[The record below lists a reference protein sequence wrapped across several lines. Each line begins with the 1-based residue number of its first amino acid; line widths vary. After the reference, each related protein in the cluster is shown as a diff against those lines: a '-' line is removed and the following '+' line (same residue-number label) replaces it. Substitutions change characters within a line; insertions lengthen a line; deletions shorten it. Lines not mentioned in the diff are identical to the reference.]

1 MYVPYAVSPPLRLAL
16 IRALAHVDCGKWPGS
31 DHFFTVINATSA
43 SQRSNTNSS
52 SSMAS
57 GTLEC
62 FSNAFW
68 SESNNL
74 TEKTNRSREVLD
86 RVRLVLLS
94 QATAEASS
102 ALNQQIESLDAGGGD
117 DRQTAASVRIVDA
130 IFNSTRKLLE
140 TSAQN
145 ALQTLSALQSRGGDI
160 EAGDG
165 DDDDDD
171 LDSLSADAK
180 SPSLVLPIAVPDL
193 KAMEALENL
202 KLSLQ
207 KGLETVFPS
216 ASDAVKKILNSSTVE
231 WGSLQ
236 HHVQTLEDQKMAL
249 QSELHHVLNAT
260 WGQLNRSAVTT
271 RAMLVL
277 TELEVLT
284 TVNDLN
290 QQWNATVQKTLK
302 SNVRSWRAIEQQI
315 RPFISEI
322 AMHMTPFTTRSHC
335 RELEIDEFSS
345 DNAFVQRQ
353 YGLLQRQQ
361 DLQLDSDG
369 GDDKSDSQQQ
379 NQEFGAGWVGV
390 RVRALVS
397 AGFDVWRFVRRLL
410 LAADWSFACLKI
422 LEVVIELWTDSYS
435 SMANVDI
442 REISSIQSVVRTC
455 GSPGSKLLG
464 AKS

>member
-1 MYVPYAVSPPLRLAL
+1 MYVPYAVSRPLRLAL
-16 IRALAHVDCGKWPGS
+16 IRALAYVDCGKWPGS

-43 SQRSNTNSS
+43 PQRSSTNSS
-52 SSMAS
+52 SSIAS

-68 SESNNL
+68 SESSNL
-74 TEKTNRSREVLD
+74 TEQTNRSREVLD
-86 RVRLVLLS
+86 RVRFMLLS
-94 QATAEASS
+94 QATAEALS
-102 ALNQQIESLDAGGGD
+102 ALNQQIESPDAGGGD
-117 DRQTAASVRIVDA
+117 NRQTATSVRIVDS

-140 TSAQN
+140 ASAQN
-145 ALQTLSALQSRGGDI
+145 ALQTLSALQSRGGDS

-165 DDDDDD
+165 DDDDPDN
-171 LDSLSADAK
+171 LSADAK

-207 KGLETVFPS
+207 KGLEIVFPS
-216 ASDAVKKILNSSTVE
+216 ASDVVEKILNSSAVE

-236 HHVQTLEDQKMAL
+236 HHVQTLEDQKTAL
-249 QSELHHVLNAT
+249 QSELYHVLNAT

-277 TELEVLT
+277 TELEVLAA
-284 TVNDLN
+284 VNDLN

-302 SNVRSWRAIEQQI
+302 ANVRSWRAIEQRV
-315 RPFISEI
+315 RPFISEF
-322 AMHMTPFTTRSHC
+322 AMHMTPFTTRSYY
-335 RELEIDEFSS
+335 RELEIDEFPS
-345 DNAFVQRQ
+345 DNAFAQRQ

-361 DLQLDSDG
+361 DLQLGSDG

-379 NQEFGAGWVGV
+379 NQEFGAEWAGV

-435 SMANVDI
+435 SMASVDI
-442 REISSIQSVVRTC
+442 REVSSIQSMVRAC

-464 AKS
+464 AES